1 LNSSNFSCPAVNCIK
16 NAQNIYS
23 GARKKEKKNHHSDK
37 QFCALSSEKRSVF
50 FFQLLKNL
58 LLVLWVER
66 EAGVA
71 GFSRAPTKGQGL
83 VLPKKKK
90 K

>member
-1 LNSSNFSCPAVNCIK
+1 MPSCQLHEKCTKYLLA
-16 NAQNIYS
+16 
-23 GARKKEKKNHHSDK
+23 GARKKEKKNHHSGK

-50 FFQLLKNL
+50 FFQLLINL

-83 VLPKKKK
+83 VLPKKK
-90 K
+90 